1 MDWTRKKSST
11 SELSIDL
18 PDNSEENNLT
28 STEVQKPLSPTLEI
42 TPSSDDSGNTTVT
55 KRTRR
60 STSMNNR
67 QRWSFYGSKKEVE
80 KTNFKSDEHLTL
92 PQSNSKNTKPR
103 EILKPSENDYEST
116 ISHSGSLDSPSS
128 YRASSADSL
137 LNHRPH
143 SADFNH
149 FVPPW
154 ENYQRFKK
162 SLSEDDGSDI
172 ASMQSSVHDEHK
184 QDEFNEDTL
193 REDTF
198 LRTRRNSLKLKR
210 DQINT
215 QLENLKLPIKKNT
228 KNDTN
233 NNSITE
239 EALSEKIGKLEKRR
253 NELNGQ
259 LEEIDKRIDS
269 RINPTYKKKT
279 KPVKKN
285 TPFMGKLRLATK
297 PKPSNIDTTHS
308 MSIESLASSGSRDS
322 RDSSISHESPGH
334 KEDITETIIP
344 ENFEAPPRKN
354 CSSDPIHAR
363 EKLTGFEELIRTT
376 EKLEQGKDISNQP
389 ISRRSQSMVSIDQ
402 LRYRSQFSERQ
413 VSRENHNKEQ
423 SQLIIEVCK

>member
-1 MDWTRKKSST
+1 MDCARKKSLT

-18 PDNSEENNLT
+18 PDNSGDNNLT
-28 STEVQKPLSPTLEI
+28 STEIQKPLSPTLEI

-55 KRTRR
+55 KRTKR
-60 STSMNNR
+60 SASMNNR
-67 QRWSFYGSKKEVE
+67 QRWSFYGSKKEM
-80 KTNFKSDEHLTL
+80 NLKSDEHLTL
-92 PQSNSKNTKPR
+92 PQGNSKNSRPR
-103 EILKPSENDYEST
+103 EIVKSSENDCESN

-154 ENYQRFKK
+154 ESYQRFKK

-210 DQINT
+210 DQINI

-233 NNSITE
+233 NNNISE

-253 NELNGQ
+253 NDLNGQ

-279 KPVKKN
+279 KLVKKN
-285 TPFMGKLRLATK
+285 TPFMGKLRLAAK
-297 PKPSNIDTTHS
+297 PKSSNIDTSRS

-344 ENFEAPPRKN
+344 ENFEAPPRKK
-354 CSSDPIHAR
+354 CSSYSIHAK

-376 EKLEQGKDISNQP
+376 EKLEKDISNQP

-413 VSRENHNKEQ
+413 FSRESHNKEQ

>member
-1 MDWTRKKSST
+1 MDCARKKSLT

-18 PDNSEENNLT
+18 PDNSGDNNLT
-28 STEVQKPLSPTLEI
+28 STEIQKPLSPTLEI

-55 KRTRR
+55 KRTKR
-60 STSMNNR
+60 SASMNNR
-67 QRWSFYGSKKEVE
+67 QRWSFYGSKKEM
-80 KTNFKSDEHLTL
+80 NLKSDEHLTL
-92 PQSNSKNTKPR
+92 PQGNSKNSRPR
-103 EILKPSENDYEST
+103 EIVKSSENDCESN

-154 ENYQRFKK
+154 ESYQRFKK

-210 DQINT
+210 DQINI

-233 NNSITE
+233 NNNISE
-239 EALSEKIGKLEKRR
+239 EALSEKIGTLEKRR
-253 NELNGQ
+253 NDLNGQ

-279 KPVKKN
+279 KLVKKN
-285 TPFMGKLRLATK
+285 TPFMGKLRLAAK
-297 PKPSNIDTTHS
+297 SKSSNIDTSRS

-344 ENFEAPPRKN
+344 ENFEAPPRKK
-354 CSSDPIHAR
+354 CSSDSIHAK

-413 VSRENHNKEQ
+413 FSRESHNKEQ